1 MTDDNNDGGTVV
13 VTASPTPTA
22 FQSLSHI
29 IPLIIIG
36 LAILIAIVVLLMFD
50 KPVDRVL
57 YDQIPV
63 IIGAIA
69 GVTWMKR

>member
-1 MTDDNNDGGTVV
+1 MTDDTIGTVV
-13 VTASPTPTA
+13 VSESPNPTT

-29 IPLIIIG
+29 IPLLVIG
-36 LAILIAIVVLLMFD
+36 VAILIAIVVLLMFD